1 MQFRPGDLTDE
12 HVTLT
17 FIFDASCPQSCKQS
31 SGLRGVPAPPDKF
44 SNDLLLF
51 RCAPH
56 NLGDS
61 TVDLSQF
68 LKHEISL
75 VAEGDPQEATAESG
89 T

>member
-1 MQFRPGDLTDE
+1 MICCCFAVR
-12 HVTLT
+12 
-17 FIFDASCPQSCKQS
+17 
-31 SGLRGVPAPPDKF
+31 
-44 SNDLLLF
+44 
-51 RCAPH
+51 H

-68 LKHEISL
+68 LKHEIRL